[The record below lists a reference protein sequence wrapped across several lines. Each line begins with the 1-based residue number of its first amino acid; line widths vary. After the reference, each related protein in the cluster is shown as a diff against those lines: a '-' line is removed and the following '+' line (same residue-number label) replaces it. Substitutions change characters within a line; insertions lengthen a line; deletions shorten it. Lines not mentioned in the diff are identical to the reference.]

1 VYAHWGFARIN
12 GIGWRWAGVIWI
24 FTVVTYIPLDI
35 LKFVI
40 RLGLSGRAW
49 DNMIDNKVRSL
60 YKTFSISP
68 FFLCFMVLMDSTD
81 TSNWIYVSG
90 IWYVLVSV
98 RHYIFSIT
106 SIIKNYNR
114 CLCVSVS
121 NICQW
126 FGI

>member
-1 VYAHWGFARIN
+1 LTSSNSSSVWDCQ
-12 GIGWRWAGVIWI
+12 AGPGTTWLTI
-24 FTVVTYIPLDI
+24 
-35 LKFVI
+35 
-40 RLGLSGRAW
+40 
-49 DNMIDNKVRSL
+49 RSL

-68 FFLCFMVLMDSTD
+68 IFLCFTILMYSTD
-81 TSNWIYVSG
+81 TSNWIYVSC

-121 NICQW
+121 IICHW